1 MAEAAGSGARGRRR
15 GPELWP
21 EVLGTRN
28 GTRPTWLRASRS
40 PSLCSKG
47 CPAEFKCGGPLVP
60 SVAPSVI
67 PSVAPGVALGRGY
80 VPAAAL
86 RWEPPP
92 LGLGEGSRETSQS
105 LPWWSSRNGSSREV
119 GGSGSRVLKAG
130 SVRPP
135 GWLEPGEGA
144 EGHGADEAVEPQG
157 SSVSVWSWTRAP
169 RRRGAVGFE

>member
-1 MAEAAGSGARGRRR
+1 MAEAAGLGARGRRR
-15 GPELWP
+15 GRELWP

-28 GTRPTWLRASRS
+28 RTGPTWLRAARS

-60 SVAPSVI
+60 SVI
-67 PSVAPGVALGRGY
+67 PGVAPRVALGRGY
-80 VPAAAL
+80 VSAAAL

-105 LPWWSSRNGSSREV
+105 LPRWSSRNWSSREV
-119 GGSGSRVLKAG
+119 GGSGSRVRKAG

-135 GWLEPGEGA
+135 RVAGA
-144 EGHGADEAVEPQG
+144 
-157 SSVSVWSWTRAP
+157 
-169 RRRGAVGFE
+169 RGGG